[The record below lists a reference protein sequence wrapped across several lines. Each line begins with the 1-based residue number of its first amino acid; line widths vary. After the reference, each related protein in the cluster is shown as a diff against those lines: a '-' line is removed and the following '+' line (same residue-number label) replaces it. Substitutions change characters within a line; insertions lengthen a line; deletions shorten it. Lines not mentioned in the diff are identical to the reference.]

1 LHPFLRMK
9 PLLPVGEIVGIYG
22 VKGVVK
28 VRSHFDEDS
37 IYRSGTRVFI
47 EDARGRRSSHSI
59 EWARAHKR
67 LLLVALENIFRKES
81 AEALVG
87 ARILAERE
95 LLPEP
100 EEGEY
105 YWSDLIGLSVH
116 STDGQ
121 YLGRLEDIIAT
132 GSNDVFVVRDGD
144 RETLLPALE
153 RVVKEIDIEQGR
165 MRVDVPDGL

>member
-1 LHPFLRMK
+1 MK
-9 PLLPVGEIVGIYG
+9 PLLPAGEIVGVHG

-47 EDARGRRSSHSI
+47 EDARGRRTSYRI
-59 EWARAHKR
+59 QWARSHKR
-67 LLLVALENIFRKES
+67 LLLVALENIFQRER

-87 ARILAERE
+87 ARIFAERE
-95 LLPEP
+95 ALPEP
-100 EEGEY
+100 AEGEY
-105 YWSDLIGLSVH
+105 YWSDLLGLSVH

-153 RVVKEIDIEQGR
+153 RVVREIDIEKGR
-165 MRVDVPDGL
+165 MRVQVPEGL